1 MKNVASHIRCRRA
14 ARSRPGLVLLAG
26 AAFAAQAQGVP
37 NMNVPTEIINDLW
50 GAKALLV
57 TGGQGAGCYPVA
69 NGHRVAGPTLRTNI
83 RYMAIGMATDNCA
96 AGSGIASVNLQFLAR
111 PRPAGMYIQIVDNGI
126 VISNR

>member
-1 MKNVASHIRCRRA
+1 MKHVASHLRCRRA
-14 ARSRPGLVLLAG
+14 VRSRLSLVLLAG

-50 GAKALLV
+50 DAKALLV
-57 TGGQGAGCYPVA
+57 TGGQGAGCYLVA
-69 NGHRVAGPTLRTNI
+69 NGHRIAGPTLRTNI
-83 RYMAIGMATDNCA
+83 RYTAIGMATADCA
-96 AGSGIASVNLQFLAR
+96 VGSGIASVNLQFLAR